1 MPACL
6 APGLGG
12 GVEGLVEEL
21 ALQSVRAVPL
31 EEAEARL
38 RLLARRIQPIML
50 ERTILVRAPFTVH
63 RAPDALRAPGGSV
76 IIIMMMYTESG
87 QTLQGSFSA
96 VSKPNFASK

>member
-1 MPACL
+1 MEERALVPFGALEVRVLHTCL
-6 APGLGG
+6 APSLGRR
-12 GVEGLVEEL
+12 VEGLVEEL

-31 EEAEARL
+31 EEAEASL

-76 IIIMMMYTESG
+76 IIIMQSEQSPI
-87 QTLQGSFSA
+87 F
-96 VSKPNFASK
+96 